1 MKSAVWIVAV
11 SIALTGCGGRREDA
25 SSRAAE
31 NASSAQK
38 PAAAGA
44 GYFTVPAEQMP
55 HLQVVP
61 VARTTWQTVL
71 HTTGTVDWD
80 NDHTTQAITQVS
92 GPIARILVDFGSH
105 VNKGDVL
112 LYVSSPDVSN
122 AVSAYRKAKNRLD
135 LAQRNLDRSKDLLD
149 HKAIAAARLR
159 IGAGRLQ
166 RRHDR
171 RPDRA
176 PGAADFRGDAAAKST
191 DAEQQNVA
199 DPPRAGDA
207 CAHRGHCRPEA
218 GAARAADPGR
228 HHRRFTI
235 SNVVH
240 GVGPGPRLRA
250 GPALRS
256 RRRSVDEMRN
266 ASFPTVFHG
275 TVAYIG
281 DLIDPATRTT
291 PVRIVTKNPDGLLK
305 KDHVR
310 RRHDPWTR
318 PRARLLAVPTSAVL
332 YDEQNLP
339 FVYVAGRAGQVRAA
353 AGHHRR
359 PAGRPDRGRRAAC
372 KEGDRVVAAGQR
384 LPAVRQ
390 QLPVRA
396 NA

>member
-80 NDHTTQAITQVS
+80 NDQTTQAITQVS

-122 AVSAYRKAKNRLD
+122 AVSVYRKAKNRLD
-135 LAQRNLDRSKDLLD
+135 LAQRNLERSKDLLD
-149 HKAIAAARLR
+149 HKAISQHDYESTQADFNDATTDVQTALQALR
-159 IGAGRLQ
+159 IFGVTQ
-166 RRHDR
+166 REI
-171 RPDRA
+171 
-176 PGAADFRGDAAAKST
+176 T

-199 DPPRAGDA
+199 I
-207 CAHRGHCRPEA
+207 RPELAMRAPISGTVVQKLVLPGQLIQA
-218 GAARAADPGR
+218 GTTAA
-228 HHRRFTI
+228 FTI
-235 SNVVH
+235 SNVATVWVQGH
-240 GVGPGPRLRA
+240 VYEKD
-250 GPALRS
+250 LRS
-256 RRRSVDEMRN
+256 VHKGDEAEMRT
-266 ASFPTVFHG
+266 ASFPTVFRG

-291 PVRIVTKNPDGLLK
+291 PVRIVTKNLDGLLK
-305 KDHVR
+305 KDLFLDVTILDKTSR
-310 RRHDPWTR
+310 Q
-318 PRARLLAVPTSAVL
+318 ALAVPTTAVL
-332 YDEQNLP
+332 YDEQNFP
-339 FVYVAGRAGQVRAA
+339 FVYRQIDQGRFAQQQITLGAQQGGQTEVV
-353 AGHHRR
+353 G
-359 PAGRPDRGRRAAC
+359 GL
-372 KEGDRVVAAGQR
+372 KEGDRVVSQGSVFVQFAQSFQGQS
-384 LPAVRQ
+384 
-390 QLPVRA
+390 
-396 NA
+396 